1 VIISSFFG
9 ECTTFS
15 RSFLFSAMFSVS
27 KLESLKKKVIEK
39 SLKIHPK
46 HVNFNILSLFCRIV
60 YKPVND
66 ATITEGFEK

>member
-1 VIISSFFG
+1 
-9 ECTTFS
+9 
-15 RSFLFSAMFSVS
+15 MFSVS